1 MFLAVLLAGFGRGL
15 GGLTLSGGDRRMHR
29 DQIARRQRLLA
40 TLDDDVGEELV
51 QRLGLRAVRIDSS
64 LAGEDATQH
73 PARAVH
79 TNDARVH
86 GLAAL
91 DIDRQLQFGAEHTVH
106 FRSGL
111 VGFKQVT
118 ANVIP
123 QSQGLGCGKGFDLQA
138 GGAEGDGGTKH
149 LLGGAVGLD
158 TQLDALE
165 EGQVVGAQIQIIV
178 IIGHVLIIDVPRASL
193 FSAALVFAGR
203 LGEHGLRALGLCGS
217 VCFCGS
223 HLVFI
228 DRLNGRLGFLL
239 ALLLAESE
247 QSHNSSFHVTVAT
260 LLTLALR
267 LRES

>member
-1 MFLAVLLAGFGRGL
+1 M
-15 GGLTLSGGDRRMHR
+15 
-29 DQIARRQRLLA
+29 
-40 TLDDDVGEELV
+40 
-51 QRLGLRAVRIDSS
+51 
-64 LAGEDATQH
+64 
-73 PARAVH
+73 
-79 TNDARVH
+79 
-86 GLAAL
+86 
-91 DIDRQLQFGAEHTVH
+91 
-106 FRSGL
+106 
-111 VGFKQVT
+111 
-118 ANVIP
+118 
-123 QSQGLGCGKGFDLQA
+123 
-138 GGAEGDGGTKH
+138 
-149 LLGGAVGLD
+149 LGGAVGLD
-158 TQLDALE
+158 AQLDALE

-203 LGEHGLRALGLCGS
+203 FGEHGLRALGLCGS
-217 VCFCGS
+217 VRFCGS